1 MNFADEPYVR
11 IYTRDT
17 KTWLKLGFEG
27 QTVLL
32 FLTRKLDRSGVL
44 DGIEDPA
51 EDVALITGVPLEI
64 VRIGLERLLDR
75 GVFELKGTRLIAP
88 NFIEAQSCAKSDRLR
103 QQELRERRRSE
114 TLGTPEAEWAPASEP
129 APVTKRDEPSRE
141 VTAVTARH
149 EPSQIVTPI
158 LSVPSSFLSLGE
170 RARVANETEL
180 AAEPPT
186 IAFLPKDWEPGEAFI
201 GEALMAGIARS
212 DLDEAVRYWRGRRL
226 GGEWL
231 SAEEFLRGKFASI
244 RKRAEKE
251 RFAEQ
256 RERASPPVRASP
268 RRTSGSKQP
277 NAGRTGLESWK
288 ETV

>member
-1 MNFADEPYVR
+1 YVR

-51 EDVALITGVPLEI
+51 EDVALITGVPIEI
-64 VRIGLERLLDR
+64 VRIGLARLLER

-114 TLGTPEAEWAPASEP
+114 TLGTAEAEPERATEP
-129 APVTKRDEPSRE
+129 APVTKRDEPSRD
-141 VTAVTARH
+141 VTTVTARH
-149 EPSQIVTPI
+149 EPSQLVTPI

-170 RARVANETEL
+170 RARVANETEP
-180 AAEPPT
+180 AEPPT
-186 IAFLPKDWEPGEAFI
+186 IAFLPEDWTPSEAFV
-201 GEALMAGIARS
+201 GEALMAGIAP
-212 DLDEAVRYWRGRRL
+212 DALDEAVRYWRGRRL
-226 GGEWL
+226 GGDWL
-231 SAEEFLRGKFASI
+231 SAEEFFRGKFVSI

>member
-51 EDVALITGVPLEI
+51 EDVALITGVPVEL
-64 VRIGLERLLDR
+64 VRVGLPRLLER

-114 TLGTPEAEWAPASEP
+114 TLGTPDAECEPEP

-141 VTAVTARH
+141 VTAVTRRH

-158 LSVPSSFLSLGE
+158 LSLPSSFLSLGE
-170 RARVANETEL
+170 RARVANETEP
-180 AAEPPT
+180 APEPAT
-186 IAFLPKDWEPGEAFI
+186 IAFLPEAWEPGEAFL
-201 GEALMAGIARS
+201 GEALMAGIS
-212 DLDEAVRYWRGRRL
+212 HGDLDEAVRYWRGRKL
-226 GGEWL
+226 GGDWR
-231 SAEEFLRGKFASI
+231 SAEDFFRGKFASI